1 MSFLKSL
8 RQKQEQLFFGWWIV
22 LGSYVIQILNGALLF
37 HAFSA
42 YILPLQAEFGWS
54 RAAVSGVFSMV
65 RAESGILGPLQ
76 GWMVDRYGPR
86 AMMRVG
92 IALFAA
98 GYLCFSRIDSLW
110 GFYLSFALI
119 ALGSSLGGFIP
130 IATTITNWFVR
141 QRATALGLSM
151 TGMGVGGL
159 LIPLVV
165 WGLTQYGWRDTAFC
179 SGLLILILG
188 LPATQLM
195 RHRPELYGLR
205 PDGDQAPAADQDN
218 TPSADEPRFTV
229 RQALRTPTFWF
240 LSIGHSSALFVV
252 GTVLVHQ
259 IPHMVEH
266 VGLSQE
272 AAAANVTLLLL
283 FVIAGQLC
291 GGWVGDR
298 IDKRLIMVVCM
309 WMHAAALVLLAFAT
323 SRGETAVFAAV
334 HGAAWGI
341 RGTLINAIRADY
353 FGRASYATISGFA
366 SLIIMIGMT
375 TGPLFAGFLHDL
387 TGNYRQAF
395 MILAGFSA
403 LGSVALMLARKPAVP
418 IS

>member
-1 MSFLKSL
+1 MPLVKFLFKN
-8 RQKQEQLFFGWWIV
+8 KEPLFFGWWVV
-22 LGSYVIQILNGALLF
+22 LGSYVIQVLNGALLF

-54 RAAVSGVFSMV
+54 RAAVSGVFSLI

-76 GWMVDRYGPR
+76 GWAIDRYGPR
-86 AMMRVG
+86 AMMRAG

-98 GYLCFSRIDSLW
+98 GYVYFSRVDSLW
-110 GFYLSFALI
+110 SFYAAFALI

-130 IATTITNWFVR
+130 IATTITNWFAR
-141 QRATALGLSM
+141 RRATALGLSM

-165 WGLTQYGWRDTAFC
+165 WSLTQYGWRDTAFF
-179 SGLLILILG
+179 SGLAILVLG

-195 RHRPELYGLR
+195 RHRPEDYGLR
-205 PDGDQAPAADQDN
+205 PDGDATDSDTATDDLG
-218 TPSADEPRFTV
+218 DEPHFTA
-229 RQALRTPTFWF
+229 RQALRTPAFWL
-240 LSIGHSSALFVV
+240 LSIGHSSALLVV

-259 IPHMVEH
+259 IPHMVER

-272 AAAANVTLLLL
+272 AAATNVTLLLV
-283 FVIAGQLC
+283 FVIGGQLC
-291 GGWVGDR
+291 GGWIGDR
-298 IDKRLIMVVCM
+298 IDKRLIMALCM
-309 WMHAAALVLLAFAT
+309 WMHAAALILFAHAD
-323 SRGETAVFAAV
+323 SRFDSTVFAIV
-334 HGAAWGI
+334 HGTAWGV

-375 TGPLFAGFLHDL
+375 IGPLFAGFLHDL
-387 TGNYRQAF
+387 TGTYRQAF
-395 MILAGFSA
+395 MILAGLSA
-403 LGSVALMLARKPAVP
+403 LGSVALMLARKPAR
-418 IS
+418 S

>member
-1 MSFLKSL
+1 MPLVKFLFKN
-8 RQKQEQLFFGWWIV
+8 KKPLFFGWWVV
-22 LGSYVIQILNGALLF
+22 LGSYVIQVLNGALLF

-54 RAAVSGVFSMV
+54 RAAVSGVFSLI

-76 GWMVDRYGPR
+76 GWAVDRYGPR
-86 AMMRVG
+86 AMMRAG
-92 IALFAA
+92 IVLFAA
-98 GYLCFSRIDSLW
+98 GYIYFSRIDSLW
-110 GFYLSFALI
+110 SFYAAFALI

-130 IATTITNWFVR
+130 IATTITNWFAR
-141 QRATALGLSM
+141 RRATALGLAM

-165 WGLTQYGWRDTAFC
+165 WSLTHYGWRDTAFF
-179 SGLLILILG
+179 SGLAILVLG

-195 RHRPELYGLR
+195 RHQPEDYGLR
-205 PDGDQAPAADQDN
+205 PDGDATDSGTAVDDLGGEPHFTARQVLRAPA
-218 TPSADEPRFTV
+218 
-229 RQALRTPTFWF
+229 FWL
-240 LSIGHSSALFVV
+240 LSIGHSSALLVV

-272 AAAANVTLLLL
+272 AAATNVTLLLV
-283 FVIAGQLC
+283 FVIGGQLC
-291 GGWVGDR
+291 GGWIGDR
-298 IDKRLIMVVCM
+298 IDKRLIMVLCM
-309 WMHAAALVLLAFAT
+309 WMHAAALILFAHAD
-323 SRGETAVFAAV
+323 SRFGSTVFAIV
-334 HGAAWGI
+334 HGTAWGV

-375 TGPLFAGFLHDL
+375 VGPLFAGFLHDL
-387 TGNYRQAF
+387 TGTYRQAF
-395 MILAGFSA
+395 MILAGLSA
-403 LGSVALMLARKPAVP
+403 LGSVALMLARKPAR
-418 IS
+418 S

>member
-1 MSFLKSL
+1 MPLVKSL
-8 RQKQEQLFFGWWIV
+8 LINKEPLFFGWWIV
-22 LGSYVIQILNGALLF
+22 LGSYVIQVLNGALLF

-54 RAAVSGVFSMV
+54 RAAVSGVFSLV
-65 RAESGILGPLQ
+65 RAESGLLGPLQ
-76 GWMVDRYGPR
+76 GWAIDRYGPR
-86 AMMRVG
+86 AMMRAG
-92 IALFAA
+92 IVLFAA
-98 GYLCFSRIDSLW
+98 GYLYFSRIDSLW
-110 GFYLSFALI
+110 GFYAAFALI

-130 IATTITNWFVR
+130 IATTITNWFSR
-141 QRATALGLSM
+141 RRAAALGLSM

-165 WGLTQYGWRDTAFC
+165 WSLTHYGWRDTAFF
-179 SGLLILILG
+179 SGLAILVLG

-195 RHRPELYGLR
+195 RHRPEDYGLR
-205 PDGDQAPAADQDN
+205 PDGDAVNPDTATDE
-218 TPSADEPRFTV
+218 PGDEPRFTA
-229 RQALRTPTFWF
+229 RQALRTPAFWL
-240 LSIGHSSALFVV
+240 LSTGHSSALFVV

-266 VGLSQE
+266 VDLSQE
-272 AAAANVTLLLL
+272 AAAANVTLLLI
-283 FVIAGQLC
+283 FVIGGQLC

-298 IDKRLIMVVCM
+298 IDKRLIMVLCM
-309 WMHAAALVLLAFAT
+309 WMHAAALILFAHAD
-323 SRGETAVFAAV
+323 SRFDTAVFAAV
-334 HGAAWGI
+334 HGTAWGI

-366 SLIIMIGMT
+366 SLIIMVGMT

-395 MILAGFSA
+395 MILAGLSA
-403 LGSVALMLARKPAVP
+403 LGSVALMLARKPARP
-418 IS
+418 Q

>member
-1 MSFLKSL
+1 MSLLKSL
-8 RQKQEQLFFGWWIV
+8 HKKKEQLFFGWWIV

-86 AMMRVG
+86 TMMRVG
-92 IALFAA
+92 IVLFAA
-98 GYLCFSRIDSLW
+98 GYLYFSRISTLW
-110 GFYLSFALI
+110 DFYLAFALI

-141 QRATALGLSM
+141 KRATALGLSM

-179 SGLLILILG
+179 SGLLIFVLG

-195 RHRPELYGLR
+195 RHRPEHYGLR
-205 PDGDQAPAADQDN
+205 PDGDVAPAIDQDRA
-218 TPSADEPRFTV
+218 PSADEPRFTAG
-229 RQALRTPTFWF
+229 QALRTPTFWF

-283 FVIAGQLC
+283 FVIAGQLF
-291 GGWVGDR
+291 GGGVGDR

-323 SRGETAVFAAV
+323 SRSETAIFAAV
-334 HGAAWGI
+334 HGAAWGM

-375 TGPLFAGFLHDL
+375 TGPLFAGLLHDM

-418 IS
+418 VT